1 MLGWLA
7 SSTYPIV
14 LANSLP
20 SLYMIKM
27 NKLEEL
33 ANLKQGLVKG
43 FITKQDYKRIEK
55 RILLDRN

>member
-1 MLGWLA
+1 
-7 SSTYPIV
+7 
-14 LANSLP
+14 
-20 SLYMIKM
+20 MIKTNSFKKDNVFSIYSNQM

-55 RILLDRN
+55 RILN

>member
-1 MLGWLA
+1 MPGWLA
-7 SSTYPIV
+7 CSTYPIV

-20 SLYMIKM
+20 LSMIKM

-43 FITKQDYKRIEK
+43 FITKQDYRRMEK
-55 RILLDRN
+55 RILLNQH